1 MTNWKDHGSNGNCF
15 ACISFTHL
23 SLSCHAFPDKLV
35 ENMWSKPLVFT
46 LNVKQKVYFNKV
58 AINLSCALRRQINR
72 VCDGQPKPGDSHLHQ
87 LSHVTTALLEVGK
100 QMDVSNRPTKRWY
113 AWSER
118 MLRKTG
124 DRRTYEDLTSQQLLS
139 LSQAIEQPLNV

>member
-1 MTNWKDHGSNGNCF
+1 M
-15 ACISFTHL
+15 
-23 SLSCHAFPDKLV
+23 
-35 ENMWSKPLVFT
+35 
-46 LNVKQKVYFNKV
+46 
-58 AINLSCALRRQINR
+58 
-72 VCDGQPKPGDSHLHQ
+72 
-87 LSHVTTALLEVGK
+87 SHVTTALLEVGK